1 MPWWAMAFFQCKRCA
16 VARRRLKST
25 GLEEHVEMEESKREK
40 ARKEEATVGT
50 GGDAPEAQEQ
60 HVVEFVFAERPGHGD
75 EEGLAEERRAG
86 VVVARL
92 LVLLPQV
99 HRDHHML
106 RVLHPVHRQLEPA
119 PSTPP
124 GPVTSQRAT
133 KSRLFQEW
141 SCRKHSHVDVVP
153 LHDAAEV
160 LVGGEDAVEAVV
172 VDVGD
177 DHLPRVVEKAFHL

>member
-1 MPWWAMAFFQCKRCA
+1 MRWNNQK
-16 VARRRLKST
+16 
-25 GLEEHVEMEESKREK
+25 EK

-99 HRDHHML
+99 HRDHHVL

-119 PSTPP
+119 PSTHP
-124 GPVTSQRAT
+124 GPCYFTASNEEPIV
-133 KSRLFQEW
+133 SRVELHKTLTRR
-141 SCRKHSHVDVVP
+141 CRP
-153 LHDAAEV
+153 A
-160 LVGGEDAVEAVV
+160 
-172 VDVGD
+172 
-177 DHLPRVVEKAFHL
+177 P